1 MADNDECKC
10 QPAPKLI
17 FACSGAADVGRVSD
31 MAARMMTKEGVGN
44 MFCLAGVG
52 GRVGGIMESTK
63 AASKILA
70 IDGCSLECA
79 KLCLELAGFNDFEY
93 LRLDNLGMEKG
104 KTSVSEKTIRKVVNE
119 GAKMLA

>member
-1 MADNDECKC
+1 MTDKDECKC

-17 FACSGAADVGRVSD
+17 FACSGAADVGRISD

-52 GRVGGIMESTK
+52 GRVSGIMESTK
-63 AASKILA
+63 AASKVLA
-70 IDGCSLECA
+70 IDGCFLECA
-79 KLCLELAGFNDFEY
+79 KLCLNHAGFEGFEY

-104 KTSVSEKTIRKVVNE
+104 KATVSEKTIRKVVDE